1 VEVLFARER
10 FSAGVPWTELGPLL
24 PGWTIRSCS
33 AAELADRLGPADVL
47 CPFGTPVDEGVIAA
61 GRFGLL
67 QQFGVGLD
75 GIDLEAA
82 TEHGV
87 WVARLPGELTGNA
100 DSVAEL
106 AVLLVLTLLRRFD
119 DARQSLRE
127 RRWGQP
133 MGRSVAECAVLIVG
147 LGAVGRAV
155 LARLRPFGS
164 RIVAVRAHPER
175 GGGDGVDWV
184 GGVAD
189 LGAAVSQADVVVC
202 CATLDAASQSLFG
215 AEVLGSCKP
224 GSIFVNVARGGLVDE
239 VALLEALDSGV
250 LAGAGLDVHATEPA
264 DPDRP
269 PAAAS
274 EGDRDPTCGR
284 SDRAH
289 VPPQRRAVRG
299 QPAPLGRGVQPR
311 LGGQRAS
318 TPTSEILNRKR
329 GPMSAHPATG
339 EW

>member
-10 FSAGVPWTELGPLL
+10 FSAGVPWTDLGPLL

-33 AAELADRLGPADVL
+33 AAELADRLGPADVV

-61 GRFGLL
+61 GQFGLL

-82 TEHGV
+82 NEHGV

-106 AVLLVLTLLRRFD
+106 AVLFVLTLLRRFD

-133 MGRSVAECAVLIVG
+133 MGRSVSECTVLIVG

-175 GGGDGVDWV
+175 GGVDGVDWV
-184 GGVAD
+184 RGVAD

-239 VALLEALDSGV
+239 VALLNALDSGV

-264 DPDRP
+264 DPDSPLLRHP
-269 PAAAS
+269 NVIATPHVAGLTGRTFDRSGRLFAANL
-274 EGDRDPTCGR
+274 
-284 SDRAH
+284 
-289 VPPQRRAVRG
+289 QRWAAGSSPDWAVN
-299 QPAPLGRGVQPR
+299 AP
-311 LGGQRAS
+311 
-318 TPTSEILNRKR
+318 
-329 GPMSAHPATG
+329 AHPRRRS
-339 EW
+339 